1 MGGLFKAGG
10 LHSKLVDPLK
20 IIPEGTF
27 MDSLPGHKRTADK
40 KVEVPTATAP
50 KTSAP
55 NAGRVALRRQTSLG
69 GPATAPSGT
78 GLNV

>member
-27 MDSLPGHKRTADK
+27 MDQLPGHKRTADK
-40 KVEVPTATAP
+40 KVVTPSVAP
-50 KTSAP
+50 KA
-55 NAGRVALRRQTSLG
+55 NKNLALRVKTSG
-69 GPATAPSGT
+69 PVTGPATVGKDPALGT
-78 GLNV
+78 